1 MSPRSRP
8 LQLPLALVRLALVAL
23 VPACGAP
30 IDYSKIRTPAAA
42 REPDP
47 PGREE
52 ERQELD
58 PKTGRVEHE
67 WSVFVTPGRGALKH
81 GEERIYFPDGT
92 LHWEREFR
100 YGKPTG
106 AWRSYWENGKPRT
119 ECFYLGPEVERT
131 MTFWREDGKIS
142 AQGPAC
148 DGNRRGKWRFFWN
161 NGQLAEEGE
170 FRGGLREGTWSAW
183 NRDGT
188 RRFERTYER
197 NVRVSQREVA
207 VDPAKPADS
216 AAEASAPAKS
226 PQ

>member
-1 MSPRSRP
+1 MSSRRSRGTP
-8 LQLPLALVRLALVAL
+8 SLLLLALCVLASG
-23 VPACGAP
+23 CSAP
-30 IDYSKIRTPAAA
+30 IDYSKIRKPAAA

-58 PKTGRVEHE
+58 PKTGHVEHE

-106 AWRSYWENGKPRT
+106 AWRSYWENGRPRT
-119 ECFYLGPEVERT
+119 ECFYLGPEVVRT
-131 MTFWREDGKIS
+131 MTFWREDWKIS

-148 DGNRRGKWRFFWN
+148 DGNRRGRWRFYWN

-170 FRGGLREGTWSAW
+170 FRGGLREGTWTAW

-188 RRFERTYER
+188 RTFEREYQR
-197 NVRVSQREVA
+197 NVRVSQREIT
-207 VDPAKPADS
+207 VDPAKAS
-216 AAEASAPAKS
+216 EAAAPA